1 MQKKNFE
8 NVLYAN
14 ENKNIGLYLTKN
26 QFVEGILLDIQKNH
40 VVLEVNKK
48 IIYIAINQIQAISK
62 NTKDLHIAKEITPHL
77 VRNDLTDVLIAL
89 RYNWITLNSF
99 GNPTL
104 FGILS
109 SIFEDHI
116 ILINNKELLYAPIT
130 HITDISSEIS
140 ESDHS
145 FLNKKEQRAIQRMY
159 RFGISEGT
167 FEVSDER
174 LIVEPD
180 RINVAEN
187 KMIADVTEPI
197 NKGKVDINAISFLL
211 SQKVNALVNKQEV
224 ETIDNGFPEEITE
237 PINMTALLDNTFSF
251 QAEENPES
259 ISLDLVEA
267 VANIVVIEEE
277 LSQVDDDI
285 QTEEMEHINTAP
297 LEENVVSPQIEEKLE
312 SLSLD
317 LVEADANILVS
328 EEELFQVDDEVHTE
342 VTELINTDILEE
354 NVISSQ
360 FEDDQ
365 MIKEQNI
372 VFSDEQLNF
381 AQDPLKLKGKD
392 VLLTAWSTM
401 NNDQST
407 IALPKKTDLKRKL
420 ANPSENTMII
430 NGNTGLNEHI
440 SLSNQINKISDL
452 QDKLDILDE
461 VSETSEK
468 KNPLLNASVMSKK
481 EVNEML
487 EQQYFALMNYAAV
500 QISNAINFKQAD
512 NKFYFHPGVEGSSEK
527 VRRFEMINGYPVYDS
542 KHDTS
547 ALEKQY
553 ISLMRHATTMYRKLR
568 R

>member
-14 ENKNIGLYLTKN
+14 LNKIIGLYLTKN

-40 VVLEVNKK
+40 VVLEVNEK
-48 IIYIAINQIQAISK
+48 IIYIAINQIHAISK
-62 NTKDLHIAKEITPHL
+62 NTKELRLAKEITPHL

-89 RYNWITLNSF
+89 RYHWVTLNNF

-130 HITDISSEIS
+130 HITDISSEIT
-140 ESDHS
+140 ESDHF

-159 RFGISEGT
+159 RLGISEGS
-167 FEVSDER
+167 FEIKNEN
-174 LIVEPD
+174 L
-180 RINVAEN
+180 VAEQDRT
-187 KMIADVTEPI
+187 ILADVGIMADVIDLI
-197 NKGKVDINAISFLL
+197 NKDKAPQNTVTSLLLKESANIVVSEQVEASINMGILKDIT
-211 SQKVNALVNKQEV
+211 EV
-224 ETIDNGFPEEITE
+224 INTDVLEENVFSPQMEEKLETII
-237 PINMTALLDNTFSF
+237 
-251 QAEENPES
+251 
-259 ISLDLVEA
+259 LDLVEEE
-267 VANIVVIEEE
+267 ANSVVIEEQ

-285 QTEEMEHINTAP
+285 HIEEIEHINTTP
-297 LEENVVSPQIEEKLE
+297 LEENVVSPQIEEMLE
-312 SLSLD
+312 SLNLD
-317 LVEADANILVS
+317 LVEANANILVN
-328 EEELFQVDDEVHTE
+328 EEELFQVDDEGHRE

-354 NVISSQ
+354 NLTSSP
-360 FEDDQ
+360 FEDQ
-365 MIKEQNI
+365 QSI
-372 VFSDEQLNF
+372 VFSDEQLSL
-381 AQDPLKLKGKD
+381 AQNPLKLKGKD

-407 IALPKKTDLKRKL
+407 IVLPKKTDLKRKL
-420 ANPSENTMII
+420 ANPSENKMII
-430 NGNTGLNEHI
+430 NGNIGLNEYR

-452 QDKLDILDE
+452 QEDE

-468 KNPLLNASVMSKK
+468 KKPLLNANVMSKK

-500 QISNAINFKQAD
+500 QISNAINYKQAD

-527 VRRFEMINGYPVYDS
+527 IRRFEMINGYPVYDS